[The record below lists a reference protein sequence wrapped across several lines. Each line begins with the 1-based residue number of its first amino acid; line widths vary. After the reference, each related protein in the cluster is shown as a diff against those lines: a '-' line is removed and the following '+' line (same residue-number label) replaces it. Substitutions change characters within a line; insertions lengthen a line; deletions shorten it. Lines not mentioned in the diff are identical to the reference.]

1 MAIGDY
7 TLADLAAATGN
18 GNDGFGEGGNGGWW
32 ILLLFILLGGWNGNR
47 GWGGNGGGAGSV
59 GGDALYPWMENA
71 QAISN
76 GFANAETAAAA
87 RQAASTQ
94 QSFAL
99 QQQFAECCCENRLG
113 IANLGADIAREACA
127 DRAAVSDGIRD
138 VLVNQDANTQRILDM
153 MCQDKIDAKN
163 ERIAE
168 LQTQL
173 NIANLSASQNAQTAQ
188 LLADNARQTTALEQY
203 LNPAPIPAYMVQN
216 PNCCSQNY
224 GCGCGC
230 N

>member
-1 MAIGDY
+1 
-7 TLADLAAATGN
+7 
-18 GNDGFGEGGNGGWW
+18 
-32 ILLLFILLGGWNGNR
+32 
-47 GWGGNGGGAGSV
+47 
-59 GGDALYPWMENA
+59 MENA

>member
-1 MAIGDY
+1 MSIGDY

-18 GNDGFGEGGNGGWW
+18 NDGFGEGGNGGWW

-59 GGDALYPWMENA
+59 GGDALYPWMENS

-76 GFANAETAAAA
+76 GFAAAEAAAAA

-99 QQQFAECCCENRLG
+99 QQQFADCCCENRLG

-173 NIANLSASQNAQTAQ
+173 NIANLSASQTAQTAQ

-216 PNCCSQNY
+216 PNCCTQNY